1 MAGRSYA
8 QDAIDGDRSER
19 LIDQVTVIDEL
30 CAHRARCFAMPAG
43 DPLRRRAVRHNGP
56 GTGAQCSPER
66 GSACRP
72 TDLTSCRG
80 RARDSKEWAYIA
92 RFRWRGVVKDA
103 LLLVLLIGF
112 FVWVIAHDSLAW
124 YGYLGEAAFL
134 CLLIVL
140 VVGMVGPPLHRAPAV
155 AVSPAGVVVG
165 GWGLFRARRVMI
177 PWVDVASVRV
187 YEFTEIDSS
196 GETTSVINYSYLHVD
211 RQDGLP
217 VRTRIETVRLDKAA
231 LRSAVAAVAP
241 SVLVIDEGYLDR
253 DPLARPSDLTRIL
266 DFEFRFVNRLRA
278 RRGLSPL
285 RHSRT
290 P

>member
-1 MAGRSYA
+1 MAG
-8 QDAIDGDRSER
+8 
-19 LIDQVTVIDEL
+19 
-30 CAHRARCFAMPAG
+30 
-43 DPLRRRAVRHNGP
+43 
-56 GTGAQCSPER
+56 
-66 GSACRP
+66 
-72 TDLTSCRG
+72 
-80 RARDSKEWAYIA
+80 ARDSKEWAYIA

-165 GWGLFRARRVMI
+165 GWGLFRARSVMI

-253 DPLARPSDLTRIL
+253 DPLARPSDLTRML

-278 RRGLSPL
+278 RRGLPPL